1 MRQYVDEGRFV
12 PTGGMWVE
20 SDTNLVGGE
29 AMARQ
34 FVVGQQWFRDHLGVE
49 PREVWLP
56 DSFGYTAALP
66 QIVSL
71 AGMRW
76 FLTQKISWN
85 TTNPFPH
92 HTFWW
97 EGIDG
102 TRVFTHFPPVDT
114 YNAELTGEEL
124 AHSAQNFRDK
134 GGASRALAP
143 FGYGDGGGGPT
154 REMLGRARRTD
165 RSRRVTAGA
174 GRDPGRVLHRR
185 RGRSTPRARRSGRA
199 SCTSRSTAA
208 PTPPRPR

>member
-1 MRQYVDEGRFV
+1 M
-12 PTGGMWVE
+12 
-20 SDTNLVGGE
+20 
-29 AMARQ
+29 
-34 FVVGQQWFRDHLGVE
+34 
-49 PREVWLP
+49 
-56 DSFGYTAALP
+56 P
-66 QIVSL
+66 QIVGL

-114 YNAELTGEEL
+114 YNAELTGDEL
-124 AHSAQNFRDK
+124 AHSAANFRDK
-134 GGASRALAP
+134 GAASRALAP

-154 REMLGRARRTD
+154 REMLGRGAPYRRLEGSPRVRVETPR
-165 RSRRVTAGA
+165 RSSPPPR
-174 GRDPGRVLHRR
+174 
-185 RGRSTPRARRSGRA
+185 RSTPTARRCGPA
-199 SCTSRSTAA
+199 SSTSRSTAA